1 MSVLVFDFGLKHVGV
16 AVAEKSEN
24 FSFAL
29 TTLPAKVGKVDS
41 ETLEPLFAQ
50 WRPEGVVVGLPFN
63 MDGSES
69 ELVPAVR
76 KFGKH
81 LAETFDVNVS
91 FVDERLSTYE
101 AGQRTDETKPD
112 HAVAAQVIAETW
124 LQENAKNS

>member
-41 ETLEPLFAQ
+41 KTLEPLFAQ
-50 WRPEGVVVGLPFN
+50 WRPERVVVGLPFN

-81 LAETFDVNVS
+81 LAETFDVSVS

-101 AGQRTDETKPD
+101 AGQRTDEAKPD